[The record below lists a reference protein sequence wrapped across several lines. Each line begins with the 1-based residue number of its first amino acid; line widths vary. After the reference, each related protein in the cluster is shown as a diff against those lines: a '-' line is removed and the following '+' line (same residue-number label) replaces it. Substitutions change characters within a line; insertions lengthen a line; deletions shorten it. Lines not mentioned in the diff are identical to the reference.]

1 MKATTASRSRRV
13 TNAFCS
19 PSCWCTPT
27 RPCST
32 IPPPPTAVRS
42 LHNLVPALRK
52 LLGVATP
59 ARQDLRSP
67 DARDI
72 AEGRPSP
79 ADIVT
84 LVRLVPDRRAHPP
97 QARGFDLRDA
107 AVGAAAATGL
117 ILLLAGS
124 VLRLRRHR
132 HELFSVVIQRSL

>member
-1 MKATTASRSRRV
+1 MHAHRRIKRSIVVLAAVSTLWAAAPARASR
-13 TNAFCS
+13 
-19 PSCWCTPT
+19 TPF
-27 RPCST
+27 PGL
-32 IPPPPTAVRS
+32 AG
-42 LHNLVPALRK
+42 PAY
-52 LLGVATP
+52 
-59 ARQDLRSP
+59 QDLRSP

-84 LVRLVPDRRAHPP
+84 LVRLVPDHRVRP
-97 QARGFDLRDA
+97 RGFDLRDA

-132 HELFSVVIQRSL
+132 DQLFSVVIQRSL

>member
-1 MKATTASRSRRV
+1 MNAHRRITRSSVAVAAVAMLCAAAPARSS
-13 TNAFCS
+13 N
-19 PSCWCTPT
+19 
-27 RPCST
+27 RP
-32 IPPPPTAVRS
+32 
-42 LHNLVPALRK
+42 
-52 LLGVATP
+52 LGVATP
-59 ARQDLRSP
+59 AYQDLRSP

-107 AVGAAAATGL
+107 AVGAVAATGL

-124 VLRLRRHR
+124 LRFRRHR
-132 HELFSVVIQRSL
+132 HQLFSVEIQRSL

>member
-1 MKATTASRSRRV
+1 MHAHRRIQRSSVALAAIAILWTAAPARASH
-13 TNAFCS
+13 
-19 PSCWCTPT
+19 
-27 RPCST
+27 
-32 IPPPPTAVRS
+32 IP
-42 LHNLVPALRK
+42 
-52 LLGVATP
+52 LGIATP
-59 ARQDLRSP
+59 AHQDLRSP

-84 LVRLVPDRRAHPP
+84 LVRLVPDHRARPP

-124 VLRLRRHR
+124 VLRFRRHR
-132 HELFSVVIQRSL
+132 NQLFSVVIQRSL

>member
-1 MKATTASRSRRV
+1 MHANRRIKRSSVALAAIAILWAAAPARASH
-13 TNAFCS
+13 S
-19 PSCWCTPT
+19 P
-27 RPCST
+27 
-32 IPPPPTAVRS
+32 
-42 LHNLVPALRK
+42 
-52 LLGVATP
+52 LGVATP
-59 ARQDLRSP
+59 AHQDLRSP

-84 LVRLVPDRRAHPP
+84 LVRLVPDHRAHPP

-124 VLRLRRHR
+124 VLRFRRHR
-132 HELFSVVIQRSL
+132 TSSSAS

>member
-1 MKATTASRSRRV
+1 MHAHRRIKRSIV
-13 TNAFCS
+13 ALAAV
-19 PSCWCTPT
+19 
-27 RPCST
+27 ST
-32 IPPPPTAVRS
+32 LWAA
-42 LHNLVPALRK
+42 VPARASHTPF
-52 LLGVATP
+52 GVAAP
-59 ARQDLRSP
+59 AYQDLRSP

-84 LVRLVPDRRAHPP
+84 LVRLVPDHRARPP

-124 VLRLRRHR
+124 VLRFRRHR
-132 HELFSVVIQRSL
+132 NQLFSVVIQRSL

>member
-1 MKATTASRSRRV
+1 MHAHRRIKRSSIALATVAILWTAAPAR
-13 TNAFCS
+13 ALHS
-19 PSCWCTPT
+19 P
-27 RPCST
+27 
-32 IPPPPTAVRS
+32 V
-42 LHNLVPALRK
+42 
-52 LLGVATP
+52 GVATP

-107 AVGAAAATGL
+107 AVGAVAATGL

-124 VLRLRRHR
+124 VLRFRRHR
-132 HELFSVVIQRSL
+132 DQLFSVVIQRSL